1 MKKHFHIAL
10 IGNPNSGKSSL
21 FNSLTGLRQK
31 VGNFTGVTVEK
42 KSSSF
47 QAGEQHIQLT
57 DLPGTYSLY
66 PNSLDERVVIETL
79 INTQADNYPD
89 AVIYVADITKLEKQT
104 LLLTQLLDLGFPIL
118 WVLNMA
124 DLEESHHQKVDLEI
138 LRKKLGIPI
147 LKLSTKTGEGI
158 EALKDFVLHPEK
170 WNNQQTPA
178 FYKLPGI
185 EQQLAAQVGQTL
197 NNSNVYQSLL
207 TAHHYEW
214 LPTLAAPQKAAIK
227 AAREELGFKE
237 LHAQVD
243 ETMAR
248 YDQFTPILQQAVR
261 QERAS
266 EATFSDK
273 VDRVLT
279 HAVGGPLVFLL
290 VMALVF
296 QSIFS
301 WAGLPMDL
309 IDGAFGWLGEQT
321 ANLLPAGWFSDLL
334 TEGIITGLGGVA
346 IFIPQIAIL
355 FLFISLLEE
364 IGYMA
369 RVAFIWDRFMQVF
382 GLNGRST
389 VALISGAACAIPA
402 IMSTRT
408 ITNRRERLITILIT
422 PFISCSARLPVYAVL
437 IGFVVPATAVFGFF
451 TLQGIAFFGLYLLGI
466 MGGLLVALL
475 LKWTIKSEEP
485 SFLAL
490 ELPPYRSPSVRN
502 VLISV
507 WSKVKSF
514 IIETGKIILV
524 ISVLLWFAAA
534 YGPGN
539 AMQQGE
545 QAAIT
550 TAQQQNLSEKQTEDL
565 IKSNQLEASYAGRF
579 GKFIE
584 PVIQPLGFDWKIG
597 IALLTSFAAREV
609 FVSTMATIYN
619 IESANDDEDNG
630 IQMIHDRMEEQTF
643 AGTDQKVYTLAT
655 SIALLIFYVFALQCG
670 ATVAVIRK
678 ETGGWKWAIIIFI
691 ISLLLAYFG
700 AMAAYQLLQ

>member
-1 MKKHFHIAL
+1 MKDHFHIAL

-47 QAGEQHIQLT
+47 KVGENKIQLT

-66 PNSLDERVVIETL
+66 PNSLDERIVIETL
-79 INTQADNYPD
+79 VDAQADNYPD
-89 AVIYVADITKLEKQT
+89 AIVYVADITKLEKQT

-124 DLEESHHQKVDLEI
+124 DLEEQHHQKVELEV

-147 LKLSTKTGEGI
+147 LKLSTKTGEGL
-158 EALKDFVLHPEK
+158 EVVKDFVQHPEK
-170 WNNQQTPA
+170 WNTQRTPA
-178 FYKLPGI
+178 FYNMPKV
-185 EQQLAAQVGQTL
+185 EQQLAANVGQTL
-197 NNSNVYQSLL
+197 NNNNVYQSLL
-207 TAHHYEW
+207 TAHHYKW
-214 LPTLAAPQKAAIK
+214 LPSLAAKQKEAIK
-227 AAREELGFKE
+227 AAREELNFKE
-237 LHAQVD
+237 LHAQVE

-248 YDQFTPILQQAVR
+248 YDQFTPILQQAIH
-261 QERAS
+261 QQKET
-266 EATFSDK
+266 EDTFSDK

-279 HAVGGPLVFLL
+279 HSVFGPLIFL
-290 VMALVF
+290 VIMALVF

-301 WAGLPMDL
+301 WAGIPMDL
-309 IDGAFGWLGEQT
+309 IEGAFGWLSEQT
-321 ANLLPAGWFSDLL
+321 ANVLPEGWFSDLL
-334 TEGIITGLGGVA
+334 TEGIIAGLGGVA
-346 IFIPQIAIL
+346 VFIPQIAIL

-369 RVAFIWDRFMQVF
+369 RVAFIWDRFMQFF

-402 IMSTRT
+402 IMSART
-408 ITNRRERLITILIT
+408 IANRRERLITILIT

-437 IGFVVPATAVFGFF
+437 IGFVISAEPVFGFF
-451 TLQGIAFFGLYLLGI
+451 TGQGLAFLALYLIGI
-466 MGGLLVALL
+466 LGGLFVALL
-475 LKWTIKSEEP
+475 LKWTIKSEER

-490 ELPPYRSPSVRN
+490 ELPPYRPPSGRN

-524 ISVLLWFAAA
+524 ISIFLWFAAA
-534 YGPGN
+534 YGPGDSL
-539 AMQQGE
+539 AQGE
-545 QAAIT
+545 ANAISL
-550 TAQQQNLSEKQTEDL
+550 AQEQNLSEEQKNDL
-565 IKSNQLEASYAGRF
+565 IQANKLEASYAGHF

-619 IESANDDEDNG
+619 IGSAEEEENG
-630 IQMIHDRMEEQTF
+630 IQLIHNRMEEQIFPDT
-643 AGTDQKVYTLAT
+643 GQKVYTFAT

-678 ETGGWKWAIIIFI
+678 ETGGWKWAIVIFI